1 MISFESEETKLE
13 NGIQKTKKHSLFQYI
28 IVVAAACLVYG
39 VMQGVHDNYGI
50 MMNGLVEY
58 TGISYSSI
66 SFCIGIGAL
75 VYGLGQPLFGLIA
88 LKKSNT
94 YVILI
99 GITLTIIGL
108 VVTPLCKSVPS
119 LLLFFGLV
127 LPFGTTGLGFAIV
140 MGAITPVLG
149 AKRAAIVSGIVQASA
164 GIGDALM
171 SPALASLISE
181 FDVRAAM
188 SVFGIL
194 FLVMTPMAF
203 WLRGQN
209 KRAAEQVKEVKTEKR
224 PIGEVV
230 KAAFKD
236 HDYHMIQMGFATCG
250 FNMSIIES
258 HLFSQFLSY
267 GIARSAASVA
277 LTIYGIATM
286 TGAVG
291 TGFLGA
297 KFSMKNVLGTTY
309 AMRVIISLGFLFLPK
324 SVSFAFIAAALLGF
338 SGDATIPPTTGIISK
353 KYGEKNMAVLYGI
366 ALIGHQCGA
375 FASAYLGGVFV
386 DNGMGYAP
394 LWIVNLCLAAIAA
407 TSSYAIREK

>member
-250 FNMSIIES
+250 FNTLDRVLSVFSVFVLWDCTQCSIRCFD
-258 HLFSQFLSY
+258 HLWDCHHDRCCRNRISGSKILY
-267 GIARSAASVA
+267 EKRTGYNLCHARDHFPW
-277 LTIYGIATM
+277 L
-286 TGAVG
+286 
-291 TGFLGA
+291 
-297 KFSMKNVLGTTY
+297 
-309 AMRVIISLGFLFLPK
+309 
-324 SVSFAFIAAALLGF
+324 SVSAQECFVCVYCCRF
-338 SGDATIPPTTGIISK
+338 TGIFWGCDYSAHHRYYQQKIWRK
-353 KYGEKNMAVLYGI
+353 EYGCFVRNCPYWPSVWSLR
-366 ALIGHQCGA
+366 QCLPGR
-375 FASAYLGGVFV
+375 GV
-386 DNGMGYAP
+386 
-394 LWIVNLCLAAIAA
+394 C
-407 TSSYAIREK
+407 R